1 VRRDNERL
9 QDILDAIAAIE
20 RYVQQG
26 RQAFDEQELI
36 QVWVAY
42 HLQMI
47 GEAVNALSIDL
58 IAGYSGV
65 PWMQIIGLRNLLVHE
80 YFRVD
85 RQILWDIT
93 QYDLQPLKLTVNQM
107 LQDLAPLGN
116 QFPGE

>member
-9 QDILDAIAAIE
+9 EDILSAIAAIE

-26 RQAFDEQELI
+26 RSAFDEQELI

-47 GEAVNALSIDL
+47 GEAANSLSTDL
-58 IAGYSGV
+58 KTQHPEI

-80 YFRVD
+80 YFRID
-85 RQILWDIT
+85 PQILWDIT
-93 QYDLQPLKLTVNQM
+93 QTDLQPFKIAIQAIQETLEN
-107 LQDLAPLGN
+107 P
-116 QFPGE
+116 